1 MLPAGD
7 GQIEVVA
14 ATHNI
19 PACGY
24 LLQRQGKGWLFTGD
38 TWRNPALWHM
48 LNTRQGSLQLKT
60 IVADAAFHN
69 DAHDFAELCGHLT
82 IADLADDIQ
91 VLEQQYVN
99 LFVTHRKPADSEQL
113 PQEMLK
119 LQEMMARKGGQ
130 ARLFPE
136 PETASFFGASNGI
149 GSIRLCLLACGQNA
163 LQGLISLGM
172 VADLQGG
179 LETILS
185 LRGWHPVFRGVRIGL
200 FGFEQIPTV
209 LPLCDGISGPRN
221 AGWHF
226 FVRASRIGGCT
237 PEYGTQSA
245 ANGLIAFADAG
256 RYRLFKGQAVQEQI
270 GIPVLKS
277 DL

>member
-1 MLPAGD
+1 MRIQVWGCSGGFGAQERTTCFQVNDDTLIDAGTGLYAIPLDVQMQLKHVYLTHAHFDHIVALPGLADVVARAILGGQREPLHVYGLPETLQAVRDHLFNGVVWPKLTGLVPILVFHEVQVGDVLPVGD

-38 TWRNPALWHM
+38 TWRNPALWRM
-48 LNTRQGSLQLKT
+48 LNTRQGSLQLST

-99 LFVTHRKPADSEQL
+99 LFVTHRKPADLEQL

-119 LQEMMARKGGQ
+119 LQETMACKGGR
-130 ARLFPE
+130 AH
-136 PETASFFGASNGI
+136 
-149 GSIRLCLLACGQNA
+149 
-163 LQGLISLGM
+163 
-172 VADLQGG
+172 
-179 LETILS
+179 IL
-185 LRGWHPVFRGVRIGL
+185 H
-200 FGFEQIPTV
+200 
-209 LPLCDGISGPRN
+209 SGHIFN
-221 AGWHF
+221 
-226 FVRASRIGGCT
+226 
-237 PEYGTQSA
+237 
-245 ANGLIAFADAG
+245 L
-256 RYRLFKGQAVQEQI
+256 
-270 GIPVLKS
+270 
-277 DL
+277 